1 MHAPPT
7 FRDADPITLAPLPGG
22 SMNMIMVDKPFPI
35 RTLAAGAV
43 LAFGLMAPATA
54 TAQHAHVHG
63 VARLELAVD
72 GQRVSLRLES
82 PLENLLG
89 FERAPRTDKEK
100 VAVRSMAERLAR
112 PDALFALT
120 AAARCTAAS
129 TRIDAPV
136 VGLAGK
142 PGADAQTV
150 APGKAGPGGAK
161 KGADAGHAELQAQF
175 VFQCEDAARLQGVEV
190 RLFEAFQ
197 RLRQLDVQAV
207 TPRGQKSVRLTP
219 SKPQLTW

>member
-1 MHAPPT
+1 
-7 FRDADPITLAPLPGG
+7 
-22 SMNMIMVDKPFPI
+22 MNMIMADKLFTL
-35 RTLAAGAV
+35 RLLAAGAA
-43 LAFGLMAPATA
+43 LAFGLMAAATA

-63 VARLELAVD
+63 VARLEVAID

-82 PLENLLG
+82 PLESLLG

-120 AAARCTAAS
+120 AAARCTAGPALV
-129 TRIDAPV
+129 DAPV

-150 APGKAGPGGAK
+150 APGKAGLDGAK
-161 KGADAGHAELQAQF
+161 KGAEPGHAELAAQF
-175 VFQCEDAARLQGVEV
+175 VFQCGDAARLQGVEV
-190 RLFEAFQ
+190 RLFEVF
-197 RLRQLDVQAV
+197 RGLRQLDVQAV

-219 SKPQLTW
+219 SKPRFTW